1 MGFLLGIRL
10 SYCICRGTLSSPH
23 LTDDSG
29 MRAGTGNS
37 DTIFCILLAPEIA
50 AWLGDSGS
58 SNGKN

>member
-10 SYCICRGTLSSPH
+10 SYCTLSSPH